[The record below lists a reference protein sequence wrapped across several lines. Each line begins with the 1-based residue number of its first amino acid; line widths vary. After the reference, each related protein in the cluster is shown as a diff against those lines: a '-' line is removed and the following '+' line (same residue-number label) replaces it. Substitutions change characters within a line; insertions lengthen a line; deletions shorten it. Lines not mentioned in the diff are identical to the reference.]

1 MIRTS
6 FGKRAAIITFF
17 CLLVFSGVALT
28 VGGIWLIALGGSFYY
43 AITGIGYIAAAVL
56 VLKRSKSA
64 CYLTGLLFL
73 MTMLWALW
81 ESGLNYW
88 ALFPRL
94 LVPAGLSIIAAFL
107 LPSYLHGAKSRKQA
121 YIAGSALSVAFVA
134 FFIGAFFTHG
144 EITPAG
150 DVTFIE
156 SKSDNAPADWSAYG
170 RTTEGP
176 RYAPFNQVNRS
187 TVKDLKLAWVY
198 RTGDFRPGVDQNTPL
213 AIDDVVYSCTPNGLI
228 TAIDADTGKARWKF
242 DSFHLPRLATLPRAW
257 LLQK

>member
-1 MIRTS
+1 M
-6 FGKRAAIITFF
+6 
-17 CLLVFSGVALT
+17 
-28 VGGIWLIALGGSFYY
+28 
-43 AITGIGYIAAAVL
+43 L

-134 FFIGAFFTHG
+134 FFIGAFFPHG

-156 SKSDNAPADWSAYG
+156 QKRQRACRLERLWPHDGRNALRAVQSG
-170 RTTEGP
+170 E
-176 RYAPFNQVNRS
+176 PFNRQRS
-187 TVKDLKLAWVY
+187 ETRL
-198 RTGDFRPGVDQNTPL
+198 GVSHRRFP
-213 AIDDVVYSCTPNGLI
+213 AGRGPKYP
-228 TAIDADTGKARWKF
+228 AR
-242 DSFHLPRLATLPRAW
+242 D
-257 LLQK
+257 

>member
-73 MTMLWALW
+73 MTVLWALW

-94 LVPAGLSIIAAFL
+94 LVPAASLLSPRFYFPRTCTA
-107 LPSYLHGAKSRKQA
+107 PRVKSRLTSPVRH
-121 YIAGSALSVAFVA
+121 YPWPLSLSLSAPSFPMA
-134 FFIGAFFTHG
+134 
-144 EITPAG
+144 
-150 DVTFIE
+150 
-156 SKSDNAPADWSAYG
+156 
-170 RTTEGP
+170 
-176 RYAPFNQVNRS
+176 
-187 TVKDLKLAWVY
+187 KL
-198 RTGDFRPGVDQNTPL
+198 PL
-213 AIDDVVYSCTPNGLI
+213 
-228 TAIDADTGKARWKF
+228 
-242 DSFHLPRLATLPRAW
+242 LAT
-257 LLQK
+257 

>member
-73 MTMLWALW
+73 MTVLWALW

-94 LVPAGLSIIAAFL
+94 LVPAGLSI
-107 LPSYLHGAKSRKQA
+107 LPRFYFPRTCTAPRVKSRLTSPVRH
-121 YIAGSALSVAFVA
+121 Y
-134 FFIGAFFTHG
+134 
-144 EITPAG
+144 P
-150 DVTFIE
+150 
-156 SKSDNAPADWSAYG
+156 
-170 RTTEGP
+170 
-176 RYAPFNQVNRS
+176 
-187 TVKDLKLAWVY
+187 
-198 RTGDFRPGVDQNTPL
+198 
-213 AIDDVVYSCTPNGLI
+213 
-228 TAIDADTGKARWKF
+228 
-242 DSFHLPRLATLPRAW
+242 
-257 LLQK
+257 